1 MGTHLERILDGVRA
15 ELASRKAAAP
25 IGGLLRIAAAR
36 GPARD
41 LLSTLPEGPG
51 IIAEIKRASPSRG
64 WIRKGLDA
72 PNAARSYLSGGA
84 WGISVLTEGR
94 LFGGSLDDLE
104 SVRAAC
110 PEAILLRKD
119 FVLDEYMLAESRARG
134 ADLVLLMVSV
144 LGERTGEMVTLARR
158 HALEPLVEVHD
169 EAEMEAAAGSGARL
183 VGINN
188 RDLRTLAVDLAT
200 SERLL
205 PRMPPGAIAVVESGI
220 SDATQVD
227 RLHAL
232 GGRLFLVGESLV
244 ASTDPADTI
253 RRFVGK

>member
-1 MGTHLERILDGVRA
+1 MGNHLERILGGVRA
-15 ELASRKAAAP
+15 DLATRKADAPMDGVLREAASRGA
-25 IGGLLRIAAAR
+25 
-36 GPARD
+36 ARD
-41 LLSTLPEGPG
+41 LLSSLPEGPG

-72 PNAARSYLSGGA
+72 PKAARSYLAGGA
-84 WGISVLTEGR
+84 WGISVLTEER
-94 LFGGSLDDLE
+94 RFGGSLDDLE

-134 ADLVLLMVSV
+134 ADLVLLMVGV
-144 LGERTGEMVTLARR
+144 LGDRTGEMVLLSRR

-169 EAEMEAAAGSGARL
+169 EGEMETAAKSGARL

-188 RDLRTLAVDLAT
+188 RDLSTLSVDLAT

-205 PRMPPGAIAVVESGI
+205 PLLPPGTVAVVESGI
-220 SDATQVD
+220 SDAAQVR
-227 RLHAL
+227 RLHAI

-244 ASTDPADTI
+244 ASADPADTI
-253 RRFVGK
+253 RRFMGK

>member
-1 MGTHLERILDGVRA
+1 MDSQLERILEGVREERSA
-15 ELASRKAAAP
+15 RAAAVP
-25 IGGLLRIAAAR
+25 VEELVRRAAAR
-36 GPARD
+36 GSARD
-41 LLSTLPEGPG
+41 LLATLPAGPG
-51 IIAEIKRASPSRG
+51 VIAEIKRASPSRG
-64 WIRKGLDA
+64 WIRRDLDA
-72 PNAARSYLSGGA
+72 RETARAYLAGGA

-94 LFGGSLDDLE
+94 RFGGSLDDLE

-119 FVLDEYMLAESRARG
+119 FVLDEYMLVESRARG

-144 LGERTGEMVTLARR
+144 LGDRTGEMVLLARR
-158 HALEPLVEVHD
+158 HALEPLVEIHD
-169 EAEMEAAAGSGARL
+169 EAEMGTAAKSGARL

-188 RDLRTLAVDLAT
+188 RDLSTLSVDLAT

-205 PRMPPGAIAVVESGI
+205 PLLPPGVIAVVESGI
-220 SDATQVD
+220 SDAAQVR
-227 RLHAL
+227 RLHAI

-253 RRFVGK
+253 RRFMGK